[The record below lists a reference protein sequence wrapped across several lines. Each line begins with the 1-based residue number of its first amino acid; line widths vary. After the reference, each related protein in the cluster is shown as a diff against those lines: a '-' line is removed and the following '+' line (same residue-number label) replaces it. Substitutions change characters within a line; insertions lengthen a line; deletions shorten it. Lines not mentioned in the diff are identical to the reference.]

1 MLFHNFLFYYY
12 IILNLLI
19 CFGTRPEAIKLAPV
33 IHGLKRYDINSKIC
47 VTAQHRE
54 MLDQVLEF
62 FEITPDYDL
71 DLMKAGQ
78 TLNGLSSTIFKE
90 MDKVFDDWLGLR
102 QAQSGLRQ
110 AQSDIVLV
118 HGDTTTASII
128 AQAAFHRQIKVGHVE
143 AGLRTYNKS
152 APYPEEINRQLIGRI
167 ADFHFAP
174 TKKAASNLIKEQI
187 PERQILMTGN
197 TVVDAL
203 NWTAQK
209 LTESSLTQE
218 VVDLEAMLNPKKK
231 LILVTGHRRE
241 NFGRGLEELGEALL
255 ELSSNPGVEVLYPV
269 HLNPN
274 VKEPIQ
280 QILGGKQNIRL
291 VDPVSYPAM
300 IWLLQRAA
308 VIISDSGG
316 IQEEAPA
323 FGKPVLVSRQF
334 SERMEGVEAGFS
346 ILTGTDKKKIV
357 AETNRLLQNPP
368 DLTNKPNPYGDGKA
382 AERIVGFLRDYLSG

>member
-1 MLFHNFLFYYY
+1 MAP
-12 IILNLLI
+12 IIRALQRHE
-19 CFGTRPEAIKLAPV
+19 F
-33 IHGLKRYDINSKIC
+33 DFKIC

-54 MLDQVLEF
+54 MLDQVLRF

-71 DLMKAGQ
+71 DLMQGGQ
-78 TLNGLSSTIFKE
+78 TLNSLSSAIFRE
-90 MDKVFDDWLGLR
+90 IDEVFNREQPKL
-102 QAQSGLRQ
+102 
-110 AQSDIVLV
+110 VLV

-128 AQAAFHRQIKVGHVE
+128 AQAAFHRQIKIGHVE

-174 TKKAASNLIKEQI
+174 TEKAHSNLLNEKVPKGQV
-187 PERQILMTGN
+187 LMTGN

-203 NWTAQK
+203 NWAAQK
-209 LTESSLTQE
+209 LSGRPWIKE
-218 VVDLEAMLNPKKK
+218 VVELDSMLNPVKK

-255 ELSSNPGVEVLYPV
+255 KLSSNPKVEILYAL
-269 HLNPN
+269 HLNPK
-274 VKEPIQ
+274 VKAPIQ
-280 QILGGKQNIRL
+280 QILGGKQNIHL

-300 IWLLQRAA
+300 IWLMQRAA

-323 FGKPVLVSRQF
+323 FGKPVLVTREF

-346 ILTGTDKKKIV
+346 ILTGTDKMKIV
-357 AETNRLLQNPP
+357 SETNRLLQDPL
-368 DLTNKPNPYGDGKA
+368 DLANQLNPYGDGKA
-382 AERIVGFLRDYLSG
+382 AERIVEFLETWSDNFDGLGIAAK